1 MKKVFKAFSIS
12 LLVLVLSGCELRETV
27 KNEIIFTDKD
37 TIEVDRNFNSC
48 LLIKK
53 VNDVEI
59 TDTMIEDNEIK
70 LPNKEVVKC
79 NTSNLELK
87 TGKLNYEFIYKKVN
101 FKKEITLVDTQA
113 PEINSEDEF
122 VVEEGNEYFI
132 LSNYID
138 VKDNF
143 DDEVFIGYT
152 GSYDL
157 NKIGEYPVE
166 IKAIDK
172 SKNESIKKVV
182 IKVVD
187 KEKEIITIPNE
198 PPKPS
203 ENNSNNSSGSNAG
216 NSGSNAGGETQPQPN
231 PKPQPKPNNS
241 GYKAQN
247 KDFLFSEGYDKNSGF
262 QACKNYLNAEMDKGH
277 IGSGSCD
284 PIQENGVYK
293 GFRATFK

>member
-27 KNEIIFTDKD
+27 KNEIVFTDKD

-48 LLIKK
+48 LLIDK
-53 VNDVEI
+53 VNDIEI

-79 NTSNLELK
+79 NTSNLELT
-87 TGKLNYEFIYKKVN
+87 TGSKNYEFLYKKMKFN
-101 FKKEITLVDTQA
+101 KKVDLKDTTA
-113 PEINSEDEF
+113 PIIKTEKEF
-122 VVEEGNEYFI
+122 VVEEGNEYFV
-132 LSNYID
+132 LSNYVEVI
-138 VKDNF
+138 DNF

-172 SKNESIKKVV
+172 SDNESIEKVV

-198 PPKPS
+198 PPKSS

-216 NSGSNAGGETQPQPN
+216 NAGSNSSGETK

-247 KDFLFSEGYDKNSGF
+247 KDFLFSEGYDKNTGF
-262 QACKNYLNAEMDKGH
+262 QACKGYLNAEMDKGH

-293 GFRATFK
+293 GFRATFR

>member
-27 KNEIIFTDKD
+27 KNEITFIEKD

-48 LLIKK
+48 HLIQK
-53 VNDVEI
+53 VNDIEI
-59 TDTMIEDNEIK
+59 TDTMIENNEIK

-79 NTSNLELK
+79 NTSNAEIK
-87 TGKLNYEFIYKKVN
+87 TGKINFEFVYKKVN
-101 FKKEITLVDTQA
+101 FKKEVTLVDTQS
-113 PEINSEDEF
+113 PQINSEDEF
-122 VVEEGNEYFI
+122 VVEEGNEYFV

-172 SKNESIKKVV
+172 SENESIKKVV
-182 IKVVD
+182 VKVVD

-203 ENNSNNSSGSNAG
+203 ENNTNNGSNNNGGSNAG
-216 NSGSNAGGETQPQPN
+216 NGGSKPQPN
-231 PKPQPKPNNS
+231 PTPQPKPNNS

-284 PIQENGVYK
+284 PIQESGVYK
-293 GFRATFK
+293 GFRATFR

>member
-1 MKKVFKAFSIS
+1 MKQAYNIIGI
-12 LLVLVLSGCELRETV
+12 LLVILALSGCELRETV
-27 KNEIIFTDKD
+27 KNEIIFIDKD

-48 LLIKK
+48 HLIEK
-53 VNDVEI
+53 VNDIEI
-59 TDTMIEDNEIK
+59 TDTMIDNNQIK
-70 LPNKEVVKC
+70 LPNKEIIKC
-79 NTSNLELK
+79 NTSNVEVK
-87 TGKLNYEFIYKKVN
+87 TGKLTFEFTYKKMN
-101 FKKEITLVDTQA
+101 FKKEVTLVDRKA
-113 PEINSEDEF
+113 PEINSDDEF
-122 VVEEGNEYFI
+122 IVEEGNEYFV

-157 NKIGEYPVE
+157 NKIGEYPIE

-172 SKNESIKKVV
+172 SENESIKKVV
-182 IKVVD
+182 VKVVD

-198 PPKPS
+198 PPIPS
-203 ENNSNNSSGSNAG
+203 ENNTNNSFGSN
-216 NSGSNAGGETQPQPN
+216 GEKNQSQ
-231 PKPQPKPNNS
+231 PKPQPKPNNN
-241 GYKAQN
+241 GYKARN

-277 IGSGSCD
+277 IGSGSCE

-293 GFRATFK
+293 GFRATFR